1 MFSGEVHSGVC
12 VGPVPGLWAAFLGI
26 FSKVT
31 RAHPDREP
39 QERPFWDF
47 LVGGE
52 IKKLRTL
59 LELFSERVFRA

>member
-52 IKKLRTL
+52 IKK
-59 LELFSERVFRA
+59 